1 VPRLSQTRAY
11 VALFLIASLW
21 GTFPAT
27 AKLALTDLPPTLMTA
42 IRCAIAGAFL
52 AVLLVRSGAE
62 TSRALTT
69 EAVRAFFVLGVAGLV
84 VSTQISYWG
93 IYTTSAANAA
103 ILQATAPVMV
113 ALGARV
119 YLGERLRRRQR
130 IGALVSALGVLLVVT
145 QGRLADLTPA
155 ALHLGDFLTLLS
167 LVGWTVYTVFG
178 KRVLA
183 AHSPVLTT
191 TAAYVC
197 GTLVLV
203 PLAIAT
209 APLTPRPHL
218 ASAVAWAV
226 LLYHAIPGAI
236 AHFWWYAAVER
247 VGPSRAAVF
256 MNVTPVVGIA
266 AAAVLVGETIGAWQ
280 AGGAAMVLAGVALTT
295 GGRGRPSTGGAA
307 TPRRSRGAPRHTDS

>member
-27 AKLALTDLPPTLMTA
+27 AKLALTDIPPTLMTA
-42 IRCAIAGAFL
+42 IRCAIAAAFL
-52 AVLLVRSGAE
+52 AVLLLRSAAE
-62 TSRALTT
+62 TTRALTA
-69 EAVRAFFVLGVAGLV
+69 EAVRAFFVLGVSGLV

-103 ILQATAPVMV
+103 ILQAAAPVMV
-113 ALGARV
+113 ALGARL
-119 YLGERLRRRQR
+119 YLGERLRRLQR
-130 IGALVSALGVLLVVT
+130 IGVTVSTLGVLLVVT
-145 QGRLADLTPA
+145 QGRLADLSPE
-155 ALHLGDFLTLLS
+155 ALRLGDFLTLLA

-183 AHSPVLTT
+183 GHSPVLTT

-203 PLAIAT
+203 PLAIVT
-209 APLTPRPHL
+209 APLTPPPRL
-218 ASAVAWAV
+218 GSALAWAV
-226 LLYHAIPGAI
+226 LLYHALPGAV

-247 VGPSRAAVF
+247 VGPSRAAIF
-256 MNVTPVVGIA
+256 MNVTPVVGIGMA
-266 AAAVLVGETIGAWQ
+266 GVLIGEEIGRWQ
-280 AGGAAMVLAGVALTT
+280 IGGAVMVLAGVALTV
-295 GGRGRPSTGGAA
+295 RPS
-307 TPRRSRGAPRHTDS
+307 S